1 MHRLL
6 IALAAVAAVAGLAGS
21 AAFAAAPTPTSNPQ
35 IEGNNETPF
44 VGDTLTATTGSWT
57 GSPTGFTY
65 QWDRCDAAGDRQN
78 CTGIAGATAK
88 TYDVA
93 KADVGHK
100 LRVRVTATNADGST
114 TKDSAGTGVVSD
126 AVAPKLVARPSVT
139 GTAEVGS
146 TLTATNGTWAGAT
159 SFAYLWQQCDASGNN
174 CAAISGAT
182 GKTYGVRSSD
192 VGHELR
198 VRVTATNKYGSTNA
212 FSPFSA
218 VVAESGGGG
227 TTTTVVTSTVA
238 GNKAPGL
245 SFLSLKVKSNRVYVR
260 FKVCDDRAGKLTII
274 DRDQKVRRLA
284 YTRKMAV
291 RVATCGTF
299 SRNWVL
305 IPRFRGHG
313 KFVVSLRAQDTSR
326 GLSRIVSRGVFL

>member
-6 IALAAVAAVAGLAGS
+6 IALAAIAAVAAVAVGTAV
-21 AAFAAAPTPTSNPQ
+21 AAAPTPTTNPQ
-35 IEGNNETPF
+35 IEGNNESPF

-57 GSPTGFTY
+57 GTPTGYTY

-88 TYDVA
+88 TYTVA

-100 LRVRVTATNADGST
+100 LRVRVTATNADGSA
-114 TKDSAGTGVVSD
+114 TKDSAGTGVVSHD
-126 AVAPKLVARPSVT
+126 VAPKVVTRPTIT
-139 GTAEVGS
+139 GTPAVGS
-146 TLTATNGTWAGAT
+146 TLTAGNGTWAGAT
-159 SFAYLWQQCDASGNN
+159 SFAYQWQQCDTSGNN
-174 CAAISGAT
+174 CTAIAGAT

-198 VRVTATNKYGSTNA
+198 VRVTATNKNGSTNA
-212 FSPFSA
+212 FSPFTA
-218 VVAESGGGG
+218 VVGDSGGGG

-245 SFLSLKVKSNRVYVR
+245 SFLSLTVKSNRVYVR

-274 DRDQKVRRLA
+274 ERDQMARRLA
-284 YTRKMAV
+284 YTRKLGV
-291 RVATCGTF
+291 SVATCATF

-305 IPRFRGHG
+305 ISRFRGHG

-326 GLSRIVSRGVFL
+326 GLSRLVSRAVYR